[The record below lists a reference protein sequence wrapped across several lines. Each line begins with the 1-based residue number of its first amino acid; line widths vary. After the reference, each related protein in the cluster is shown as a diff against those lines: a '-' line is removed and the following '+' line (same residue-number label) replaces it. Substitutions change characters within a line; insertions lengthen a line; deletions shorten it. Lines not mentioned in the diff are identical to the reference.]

1 MHEWRRFMT
10 VLEELPFSLLYC
22 LTENKF
28 ISERK
33 QKVMKHFLK
42 GAAAVAIVMFIL
54 ILIHIIFNVMG
65 TDLNKYVNNVMQILL
80 ASSFATMIY
89 HVLIRKEQ
97 NDDARK

>member
-1 MHEWRRFMT
+1 MQEWRRFMT
-10 VLEELPFSLLYC
+10 VLEELLFSLLYC

-89 HVLIRKEQ
+89 HVLSRKEK
-97 NDDARK
+97 DE

>member
-1 MHEWRRFMT
+1 MQEWRRFMT

-65 TDLNKYVNNVMQILL
+65 IDLNKYINNVVEILL

-89 HVLIRKEQ
+89 QALIRKEK
-97 NDDARK
+97 DE

>member
-1 MHEWRRFMT
+1 MT

-42 GAAAVAIVMFIL
+42 GAAAAVAIVMFIL

-89 HVLIRKEQ
+89 HVLSRKEK
-97 NDDARK
+97 DE

>member
-1 MHEWRRFMT
+1 MT

-54 ILIHIIFNVMG
+54 MLIHIIFNMMG
-65 TDLNKYVNNVMQILL
+65 IDLNKYINNAVDILL
-80 ASSFATMIY
+80 ASSFATIIY
-89 HVLIRKEQ
+89 HVLIRKEK
-97 NDDARK
+97 AE